1 MNNKK
6 SHSKRVEAGKTT
18 NYWAILEY
26 HYKGNTTTQ
35 VARICE
41 CSRTTVLKTIK
52 RAKECGLTQSSVVGM
67 NDFKLL
73 CKLYPNRVQRAEY
86 TYPDF
91 EAIIKD
97 KKKRKL
103 TKYVAW
109 RRYYK
114 RTIAAGQKPYGKSQF
129 FKMFKMYRTNS
140 KFHFQSTETM
150 KKAYSFAWEASY
162 LAKGKRMLTMRE
174 AWEKLVLWCKKMR
187 LDPQKI

>member
-1 MNNKK
+1 M
-6 SHSKRVEAGKTT
+6 T
-18 NYWAILEY
+18 NYRAILEY

-52 RAKECGLTQSSVVGM
+52 RAKECGLTQSSVAGM

-97 KKKRKL
+97 SEYVDEKAEAINKELKSFAKKKRK
-103 TKYVAW
+103 
-109 RRYYK
+109 K
-114 RTIAAGQKPYGKSQF
+114 R
-129 FKMFKMYRTNS
+129 
-140 KFHFQSTETM
+140 
-150 KKAYSFAWEASY
+150 KK
-162 LAKGKRMLTMRE
+162 K
-174 AWEKLVLWCKKMR
+174 
-187 LDPQKI
+187 

>member
-1 MNNKK
+1 M
-6 SHSKRVEAGKTT
+6 T
-18 NYWAILEY
+18 NYRAILEY

-41 CSRTTVLKTIK
+41 CSRTTVLKTTK
-52 RAKECGLTQSSVVGM
+52 RAKECGLTKSSVAEM

-114 RTIAAGQKPYGKSQF
+114 RTIAAGGKPYEKSQF
-129 FKMFKMYRTNS
+129 FKLYNTFYKRSSFKFKYTEVINQIKAYRLVGRYFETSRMTNS
-140 KFHFQSTETM
+140 FENLKSEILE
-150 KKAYSFAWEASY
+150 Y
-162 LAKGKRMLTMRE
+162 
-174 AWEKLVLWCKKMR
+174 CKKLR
-187 LDPQKI
+187 LNPRRIF

>member
-1 MNNKK
+1 M
-6 SHSKRVEAGKTT
+6 T
-18 NYWAILEY
+18 NYRAILEY

-114 RTIAAGQKPYGKSQF
+114 RTIAAGGKPYKKSHF
-129 FKMFKMYRTNS
+129 FKLYKTFYSRSSLRFKNTKTIDQIKAYRLVGRYFESSRMTNS
-140 KFHFQSTETM
+140 LENLKSEILEF
-150 KKAYSFAWEASY
+150 
-162 LAKGKRMLTMRE
+162 
-174 AWEKLVLWCKKMR
+174 CKKLR
-187 LDPQKI
+187 LCPQRIF

>member
-1 MNNKK
+1 M
-6 SHSKRVEAGKTT
+6 T
-18 NYWAILEY
+18 NYRAILEY

-41 CSRTTVLKTIK
+41 CSRTTVL
-52 RAKECGLTQSSVVGM
+52 
-67 NDFKLL
+67 LL

-114 RTIAAGQKPYGKSQF
+114 RTIAAGGRPYKKSQF
-129 FKMFKMYRTNS
+129 FKLYKTFYSRSSLRFKNTKTIDQIKAYRLVGRYFESSRMTNS
-140 KFHFQSTETM
+140 LENLKSEILEF
-150 KKAYSFAWEASY
+150 
-162 LAKGKRMLTMRE
+162 
-174 AWEKLVLWCKKMR
+174 CKKLR
-187 LDPQKI
+187 LRPQRIL

>member
-1 MNNKK
+1 M
-6 SHSKRVEAGKTT
+6 T
-18 NYWAILEY
+18 NYRAILEY

-52 RAKECGLTQSSVVGM
+52 RAKECGLTQSSVAGM

-97 KKKRKL
+97 KKKRKI

-114 RTIAAGQKPYGKSQF
+114 RTLAAGQKPYGKSQF

-162 LAKGKRMLTMRE
+162 FAKGKRMLTMQE

-187 LDPQKI
+187 LNPYKL

>member
-1 MNNKK
+1 M
-6 SHSKRVEAGKTT
+6 T
-18 NYWAILEY
+18 NYRAILEY

-52 RAKECGLTQSSVVGM
+52 RAKECGLTQSSVAGM

-91 EAIIKD
+91 EVIIKD

-114 RTIAAGQKPYGKSQF
+114 RTIAAGGRPYKKSQF
-129 FKMFKMYRTNS
+129 FKLYKTFYSRSSLRFKNTKTIDQIKAYGLVGRYFESSRMTNS
-140 KFHFQSTETM
+140 LENLKSEILEF
-150 KKAYSFAWEASY
+150 
-162 LAKGKRMLTMRE
+162 
-174 AWEKLVLWCKKMR
+174 CKKLR
-187 LDPQKI
+187 LCPQRIF

>member
-1 MNNKK
+1 M
-6 SHSKRVEAGKTT
+6 T
-18 NYWAILEY
+18 NYRAILEY

-52 RAKECGLTQSSVVGM
+52 RAKECGLTQSSVARM

-114 RTIAAGQKPYGKSQF
+114 RTIAAGGKPYKKSQF
-129 FKMFKMYRTNS
+129 FKLYKTFYS
-140 KFHFQSTETM
+140 SST
-150 KKAYSFAWEASY
+150 
-162 LAKGKRMLTMRE
+162 
-174 AWEKLVLWCKKMR
+174 C
-187 LDPQKI
+187 